1 MMFCR
6 AIIQRSRQFS
16 SRGFTR
22 TSPAVLPRV
31 RRPPLVAP
39 SIEYLRLR
47 RFYSTEPAPSP
58 QEDSRPP
65 PQGALPK
72 DEEALKDPSELV
84 KELEALKKELQERT
98 KEAKDFKSKFTR
110 TVADFR
116 NLQDRTEREKRA
128 AKDFAIQGFAKDLV
142 DSVDNFDRALS
153 AVPEEVRTDSD
164 KNKELVDLYNGLK
177 MTEEI
182 LLSTLKKHGLE
193 KIDPTGEPFD
203 PNRHEAVFQLAVQDK
218 EPNTVFHV
226 QQTGF
231 SLNGRTIR
239 AAKVGVVSAS
249 G

>member
-1 MMFCR
+1 
-6 AIIQRSRQFS
+6 
-16 SRGFTR
+16 
-22 TSPAVLPRV
+22 
-31 RRPPLVAP
+31 
-39 SIEYLRLR
+39 
-47 RFYSTEPAPSP
+47 
-58 QEDSRPP
+58 
-65 PQGALPK
+65 
-72 DEEALKDPSELV
+72 
-84 KELEALKKELQERT
+84 LKKELEERT
-98 KEAKDFKSKFTR
+98 KEAKDFKSKFTS

-153 AVPEEVRTDSD
+153 AVPEEARTDAD
-164 KNKELVDLYNGLK
+164 KYKELVDLYNGLK

-203 PNRHEAVFQLAVQDK
+203 PNRHEAVYQLAVPDK